1 MKMLAP
7 SLIKKSVQILAV
19 TALFSTSSLYA
30 ASITVK
36 VKNNI
41 QWSEEA
47 AFFATNKGN
56 ISIYAVDLTP
66 KQYQNLKS
74 VKKGDCIQIT
84 AKDQKFENYEDIT
97 TIMEFQNAKKVSCK

>member
-1 MKMLAP
+1 MQILAP
-7 SLIKKSVQILAV
+7 SLFKKSVQLLAV
-19 TALFSTSSLYA
+19 AALFSTSSLYA

-47 AFFATNKGN
+47 AFFPTNKGN

-74 VKKGDCIQIT
+74 VKKGDCIQII
-84 AKDQKFENYEDIT
+84 AKDQKFESYEGIT
-97 TIMEFQNAKKVSCK
+97 TIMEFQNAKKVTCK

>member
-1 MKMLAP
+1 MQILAP
-7 SLIKKSVQILAV
+7 SIIKKSVQLLTV
-19 TALFSTSSLYA
+19 TALFTTSSLYA
-30 ASITVK
+30 ASMTIK

-47 AFFATNKGN
+47 AFFGTNKGN

-74 VKKGDCIQIT
+74 IKKGDCIQIT
-84 AKDQKFENYEDIT
+84 AKDQKFENYEGIT
-97 TIMEFQNAKKVSCK
+97 TIMEFQNAKKVTCK

>member
-1 MKMLAP
+1 MQIFAP
-7 SLIKKSVQILAV
+7 SLIKKSVQLLAV
-19 TALFSTSSLYA
+19 TTLFSTSSLYA
-30 ASITVK
+30 ASMTVK

-47 AFFATNKGN
+47 AFFNSNKGN
-56 ISIYAVDLTP
+56 ISIYTVDLPP

-84 AKDQKFENYEDIT
+84 AKDQKFENYEGIT